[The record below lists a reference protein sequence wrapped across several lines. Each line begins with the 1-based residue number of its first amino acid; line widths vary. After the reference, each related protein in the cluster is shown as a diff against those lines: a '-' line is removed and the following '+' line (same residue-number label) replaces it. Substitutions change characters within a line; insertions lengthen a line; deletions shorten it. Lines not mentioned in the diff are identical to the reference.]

1 MDGNKASY
9 VVHFRGRKIQRPV
22 SSWERVRI
30 AAGLPQ
36 YVVPHVLRH
45 SRATTL
51 MKAGVSLWEA
61 SKSLGMSV
69 AVLEAVYGHW
79 HPDFG
84 GDAPNAR

>member
-1 MDGNKASY
+1 
-9 VVHFRGRKIQRPV
+9 
-22 SSWERVRI
+22 
-30 AAGLPQ
+30 
-36 YVVPHVLRH
+36 
-45 SRATTL
+45 